1 MGRFG
6 YGLTCTR
13 PGVIA
18 SDEYVYRGGRFS
30 HRGAP
35 SEEHARMVSIMCRA
49 ATMGTNMEGAMLDAL
64 GPGSGPASLR
74 AAGWCADPVIDPGP
88 ARLQVL
94 RQHEHRSW
102 PTKAPTTRPRSL
114 FSKVGSQLHEH
125 DRAVAGPYGVD
136 VVCNFRDDGGFVEG
150 YGPINCGDM
159 L

>member
-49 ATMGTNMEGAMLDAL
+49 AIMGTNMEGAMLDAL
-64 GPGSGPASLR
+64 GPGSGPASL
-74 AAGWCADPVIDPGP
+74 
-88 ARLQVL
+88 ARLGGA
-94 RQHEHRSW
+94 RARSS
-102 PTKAPTTRPRSL
+102 TLGLLAHKCSANMSIGAGQRKRRPRGRVCCSGRWRAGFMSMIERL
-114 FSKVGSQLHEH
+114 PALTGSMWSAISVTMAVSW
-125 DRAVAGPYGVD
+125 RATA
-136 VVCNFRDDGGFVEG
+136 R
-150 YGPINCGDM
+150 
-159 L
+159 